1 MDKLNYSDKEKI
13 KELWAYA
20 FCEQEPFL
28 SEYFDGFWKLEN
40 AVAIKENEEIAAA
53 LQLIPYDLHI
63 RNKDYKA
70 SYIVGVSVAPQM
82 RGKKYSTRLMVDAL
96 KEQKKRGEAVSLLI
110 PFSYEFYK
118 KLGYSLCYTLKIYET
133 TSRNIRTLKNDC
145 MIKRM
150 HLSDYSE
157 LNEVYEKF
165 CEDKSGYIKRTEND
179 WKYIFFE
186 HNLFGGYIYAT
197 YENGEISGYVSY
209 SKSSKEIY
217 VREIVYK
224 TFEALNSLLGFV
236 SSHFSGGEK
245 VVIRTAKD
253 NYLMGLLKE
262 PKGVISILPTVMA
275 RISDVSAVLSSVDLE
290 DFKIQIIDDLIPE
303 NSGIY
308 EKKADGKVSK
318 SGSKEFDASM
328 GIDTLTELF
337 MGYATASDLSFM
349 GRITADEKIIK
360 KLDKLF
366 PLTNNYINHIME
378 A

>member
-28 SEYFDGFWKLEN
+28 SGYFDEFWKLEN
-40 AVAIKENEEIAAA
+40 AVAIKENDEIAAA
-53 LQLIPYDLHI
+53 LQLTSYDLHI
-63 RNKDYKA
+63 RNQEYKA

-82 RGKKYSTRLMVDAL
+82 RGKKYSTRLMAEAL

-118 KLGYSLCYTLKIYET
+118 KLGYSLCYNLNMYET
-133 TSRNIRTLKNDC
+133 TSKNIRTLKNDC
-145 MIKRM
+145 TVKRM
-150 HLSDYSE
+150 YLSDYNE
-157 LNEVYEKF
+157 LNKVYENF
-165 CEDKSGYIKRTEND
+165 CEDKSGYVKRTEND

-186 HNLFGGYIYAT
+186 HNLFGGYVYAT

-217 VREIVYK
+217 VREIVYISY
-224 TFEALNSLLGFV
+224 EALNSLLGFV
-236 SSHFSGGEK
+236 SSHFSGNEK
-245 VVIRTAKD
+245 IVIRTTKD
-253 NYLMGLLKE
+253 NYLSGFLKE
-262 PKGVISILPTVMA
+262 PKGVVSILPTVMA
-275 RISDVSAVLSSVDLE
+275 RVVDVSAVLSSVDLGE
-290 DFKIQIIDDLIPE
+290 FKLQIIDELIPE

-308 EKKADGKVSK
+308 GKKADGQVCKTN
-318 SGSKEFDASM
+318 SKEFDALMS
-328 GIDTLTELF
+328 IDTLTELF
-337 MGYATASDLSFM
+337 MGYVTASDLSFM
-349 GRITADEKIIK
+349 GRIRADEKIIK
-360 KLDKLF
+360 RLDELF